1 MDRCLLAPN
10 LLLDK
15 ILLSILHFEGGKR
28 VKSSKNADIPLENKS
43 LFSEMK

>member
-15 ILLSILHFEGGKR
+15 ILLSILHFEGGKKELK
-28 VKSSKNADIPLENKS
+28 VAKMLIYHWKINPSSLK
-43 LFSEMK
+43 